1 MTQTKEH
8 KLARTIFIALLFIG
22 SFFFFN
28 FGYRY
33 HLIFT
38 EQLQVF
44 TLTWEHFLSY
54 LSRPGFLSSYTGD
67 FITQFYFLSG
77 GAAIAITASL
87 FVLWLLTGMLMKKIS
102 GREAP
107 VLISALPVILSWIA
121 LCDPEYPVSNII
133 SLIISVSI
141 SLLYLSVNNRMIRI
155 PLSLVLLF
163 LSYILAG
170 SSFYLVAVVMIC
182 SELESGNAVK
192 KILVTGLV
200 IIAVAG
206 IPWIMRT
213 VYLLTA
219 GQAYLYL
226 SEMTRTPGI
235 WQYLPNI
242 AIIACVLNV
251 FIFSF
256 KKWEFNYSTF
266 SRLIQE
272 AILVAGLVAGIS
284 FVADFKVE
292 KILRLDFEAR
302 RQEWNE
308 VISLSEK
315 YNMHNSLAAYYT
327 NMALGK
333 TGRLA
338 DELMN
343 FYQPAATGLFIPV
356 NANENYFTI
365 ALSNEI
371 YWQLGDVNAAQHSC
385 LLGIVFSPRG
395 QNSRLLKRLVE
406 INIVNGQYAP
416 AEKFI
421 KILEKT
427 MFHRSWARSMR
438 KYLYNEKECS
448 ASEWISAKRKII
460 PARDLLKKGNE
471 YQTTLRMLADNN
483 PDNRLATDYL
493 LSFHLLSKDVQG
505 FLKDFEKYYR
515 SDSTPLLPKVYQEG
529 LLITIMN
536 GERKPEDFKNFR
548 FSPLI
553 VKDMADFTRQFAES
567 QGNGA
572 LLQRDF
578 GKTYWFYYHFAKM
591 KTY

>member
-1 MTQTKEH
+1 MIQEKEH
-8 KLARTIFIALLFIG
+8 KIDRTIFIALLFIG

-44 TLTWEHFLSY
+44 TLTWEHFLGY
-54 LSRPGFLSSYTGD
+54 LSRPGFLASYSGD

-77 GAAIAITASL
+77 GAAIVITTTL

-107 VLISALPVILSWIA
+107 VLISALPVILAWIA
-121 LCDPEYPVSNII
+121 LCDPEYPVSNIV
-133 SLIISVSI
+133 SLIISISVSLLFLSVKNPLLRIPI
-141 SLLYLSVNNRMIRI
+141 SLA
-155 PLSLVLLF
+155 LLF

-170 SSFYLVAVVMIC
+170 SSFYLVAIVIIC
-182 SELESGNAVK
+182 SELNSGNLLR
-192 KILVTGLV
+192 KIIVSIV
-200 IIAVAG
+200 IILFAAIV
-206 IPWIMRT
+206 PLSMRSI
-213 VYLLTA
+213 YLLKT

-226 SEMTRTPGI
+226 SEMTRTPGL
-235 WQYLPNI
+235 WQFLPV
-242 AIIACVLNV
+242 AVLIVETLILFV
-251 FIFSF
+251 FAGR
-256 KKWEFNYSTF
+256 KWESWNSTF
-266 SRLIQE
+266 CKILQEVIALAFLI
-272 AILVAGLVAGIS
+272 AGIWA
-284 FVADFKVE
+284 VADFKVE

-308 VISLSEK
+308 VIALSEK
-315 YNMHNSLAAYYT
+315 YNMHNNLAAYYT

-343 FYQPAATGLFIPV
+343 YYQPAATGLFIPV
-356 NANENYFTI
+356 NANENYLTI

-385 LLGIVFSPRG
+385 LLGMVFSPRG

-421 KILEKT
+421 KILERT
-427 MFHRSWARSMR
+427 MFHRSWASGMR
-438 KYLYNEKECS
+438 KYLYNENECS
-448 ASEWISAKRKII
+448 AAEWISAKRKII
-460 PARDLLKKGNE
+460 PATDLLKKGNE
-471 YQTTLRMLADNN
+471 YLATLRMLADNN

-536 GERKPEDFKNFR
+536 GERKPEDFKNYR

-553 VKDMADFTRQFAES
+553 VKGMADFTRQFTENR
-567 QGNGA
+567 GNGA
-572 LLQRDF
+572 LLQKDF

-591 KTY
+591 KTD